1 MRARCGWLL
10 SLALAFAGAAYAAT
24 LEPKQFAYGMP
35 IATPGEAAEYRLE
48 IPPEVYLKSV
58 QPGLRDLQIF
68 NGKGEPV
75 PFTIVQPQV
84 PPHAHPAGT
93 AVPLFPL
100 RDDSPAALSAL
111 RVAIDTHGSAV
122 SVQAQGTDPAANES
136 LSYVLDGRAVQSPVS
151 AIQLHWPDDAADFAG
166 RISVEAA
173 DTLGLWHLVA
183 VPAPIANLHSNG
195 AELIEDRVELPA
207 TKAQFFRLSWN
218 GRPPPFRLTSAAVEV
233 TDASD
238 RIERASLIVGAAPG
252 IGKPGE
258 VAFDLHATPPTDR
271 LNLVLPEL
279 NTVIDAEILA
289 RADPRDPWQ
298 PVTRGGFY
306 RLQSADGELR
316 NGAMK
321 IDLTPFRYWLVRVL
335 RPTSSAGSSAPRLEV
350 QWRASNMLFLAR
362 GARPYT
368 MAYGSGSA
376 MGAAAPLASLPN
388 SVAPLTATLGSPA
401 ILGGESRL
409 KASLAPDGWRN
420 IILWI
425 MLIAAVAV
433 LAWMACRLMKELK
446 PRGETER

>member
-1 MRARCGWLL
+1 
-10 SLALAFAGAAYAAT
+10 
-24 LEPKQFAYGMP
+24 
-35 IATPGEAAEYRLE
+35 
-48 IPPEVYLKSV
+48 
-58 QPGLRDLQIF
+58 
-68 NGKGEPV
+68 
-75 PFTIVQPQV
+75 
-84 PPHAHPAGT
+84 
-93 AVPLFPL
+93 
-100 RDDSPAALSAL
+100 
-111 RVAIDTHGSAV
+111 
-122 SVQAQGTDPAANES
+122 
-136 LSYVLDGRAVQSPVS
+136 
-151 AIQLHWPDDAADFAG
+151 
-166 RISVEAA
+166 
-173 DTLGLWHLVA
+173 
-183 VPAPIANLHSNG
+183 
-195 AELIEDRVELPA
+195 
-207 TKAQFFRLSWN
+207 
-218 GRPPPFRLTSAAVEV
+218 VEV

-368 MAYGSGSA
+368 MAYGADQPWVLRLSGLA
-376 MGAAAPLASLPN
+376 AKQRGATDGNARLARDPRWRVTAEGISGARWLAEHHSLDHADRRSGRARLDGLPPDEGTEAA
-388 SVAPLTATLGSPA
+388 
-401 ILGGESRL
+401 R
-409 KASLAPDGWRN
+409 
-420 IILWI
+420 
-425 MLIAAVAV
+425 
-433 LAWMACRLMKELK
+433 
-446 PRGETER
+446 